1 MTVLEPKDP
10 IVEVIP
16 AWSVD
21 APVILVECEAP
32 LLSGRWLD
40 DDNSAAPGKT
50 AMGGWESS

>member
-1 MTVLEPKDP
+1 MLEPKDP